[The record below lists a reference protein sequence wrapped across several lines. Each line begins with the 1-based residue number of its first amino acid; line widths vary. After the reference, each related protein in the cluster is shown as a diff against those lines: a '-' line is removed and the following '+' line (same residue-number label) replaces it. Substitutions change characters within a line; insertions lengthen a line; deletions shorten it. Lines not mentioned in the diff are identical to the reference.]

1 VGELNRDKKKKR
13 SVKKANNLK
22 SNWNNKKPVLLFIGL
37 FVFLMILFYI
47 LWISS
52 FGSTHLF
59 EPAIVFYATASGK
72 ILAWLGYNTSVTGTV
87 IYSSMFNLNIKRG
100 CDAIEATA
108 MFASAILAFP
118 VPFRRK
124 ILGLIIGI
132 VTLMLVN
139 FIRIITLFITGL
151 KHPALFNFMHDQIWQ
166 IIYIAIAVLL
176 LLLWLQS
183 LRHREG

>member
-1 VGELNRDKKKKR
+1 MNRDKKKKR

-22 SNWNNKKPVLLFIGL
+22 SYWNNKKPVLLVFGL
-37 FVFLMILFYI
+37 FAFLMILFYI
-47 LWISS
+47 AWISS

-59 EPAIVFYATASGK
+59 EPIISFYAAASGK
-72 ILAWLGYNTSVTGTV
+72 ILAWLGYNTSVAGTL
-87 IYSSMFNLNIKRG
+87 IYSSTFNLNIKRG

-108 MFASAILAFP
+108 LFVSAVLSFP

-132 VTLMLVN
+132 VTFVLVN
-139 FIRIITLFITGL
+139 FIRIITLFITGV
-151 KHPALFNFMHDQIWQ
+151 KHPALFSFMHDQIWQ

-176 LLLWLQS
+176 LILWLQS

>member
-1 VGELNRDKKKKR
+1 LNRDKKKKKS
-13 SVKKANNLK
+13 SVKKTYNLI
-22 SNWNNKKPVLLFIGL
+22 SYWNDKKPVLVIIGL
-37 FVFLMILFYI
+37 FVFFISLFYI

-52 FGSTHLF
+52 FGSKHLF
-59 EPAIVFYATASGK
+59 EPVIAFYAAASAK
-72 ILAWLGYNTSVTGTV
+72 ILAWLGYHTSVNGTV
-87 IYSSMFNLNIKRG
+87 IFSSEFDLNIKRG

-108 MFASAILAFP
+108 LFIAAILSFP
-118 VPFRRK
+118 APIKRK
-124 ILGLIIGI
+124 ILGIIIGI
-132 VTLMLVN
+132 VTFVLVN

-183 LRHREG
+183 LRHKEG

>member
-1 VGELNRDKKKKR
+1 LSRGKQKIR
-13 SVKKANNLK
+13 SVKKANNLR

-37 FVFLMILFYI
+37 FVFFIGLFYI

-59 EPAIVFYATASGK
+59 EPVISFYAAASGK
-72 ILAWLGYNTSVTGTV
+72 ILAWLGYNVSVTGTL
-87 IYSSMFNLNIKRG
+87 IYSSTFNLSIKRG

-108 MFASAILAFP
+108 MFVSAVLAFP
-118 VPFRRK
+118 ASIRKK
-124 ILGLIIGI
+124 ILGIIIGI

-151 KHPALFNFMHDQIWQ
+151 THPALFNFMHDQIWQ

-176 LLLWLQS
+176 LIFWLQS
-183 LRHREG
+183 IRRREG

>member
-1 VGELNRDKKKKR
+1 M
-13 SVKKANNLK
+13 
-22 SNWNNKKPVLLFIGL
+22 LLFIGL
-37 FVFLMILFYI
+37 FAFLIILFYI

-59 EPAIVFYATASGK
+59 EPVIVFYATVSGK
-72 ILAWLGYNTSVTGTV
+72 ILAWLGYKTFVTGTL
-87 IYSSMFNLNIKRG
+87 ICSPTFNLNIKRG

-108 MFASAILAFP
+108 LFASAVLAFP
-118 VPFRRK
+118 VPFRKK

-132 VTLMLVN
+132 ITLVIVN

-151 KHPALFNFMHDQIWQ
+151 KHPALFSFMHDQIWQ